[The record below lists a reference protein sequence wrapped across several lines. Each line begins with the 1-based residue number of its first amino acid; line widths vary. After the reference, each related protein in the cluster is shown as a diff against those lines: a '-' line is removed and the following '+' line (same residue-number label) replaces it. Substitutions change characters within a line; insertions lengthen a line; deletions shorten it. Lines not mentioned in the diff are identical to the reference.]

1 MNLPADS
8 EPAAA
13 LRPLQLDVVSVQSQV
28 VYGRVGNNVAMHVF
42 AERGLLAAAVPTVLL
57 SNTPHYP
64 SMHGGAVPADW
75 FAGWLED
82 LVARDS
88 VRQLRLVQMGYL
100 GVAPQAE
107 ILVPWVQQRL
117 QAADTPLRV
126 HIDPVIGDHDVGVY
140 VDPALVDIYRQQ
152 LLPLADGITPNGFE
166 LSQLAQAPVDTMDQ
180 VVAAARR
187 LLQGRLQWVVAT
199 SAAPASWP
207 AGRMK
212 VALISADGHQV
223 VEHPRVDAAPKG
235 TGDLFSA
242 TLSAELLAGQDLE
255 TAVRKACQEVTE
267 AVELT
272 RRERSQEL
280 LLPVRNG
287 QSSRAARTEG
297 S

>member
-1 MNLPADS
+1 MNLPADPES
-8 EPAAA
+8 AAA

-42 AERGLLAAAVPTVLL
+42 AGRGWLAAAVPTVLL

-107 ILVPWVQQRL
+107 ILVPWVQERL
-117 QAADTPLRV
+117 QAAGAPLRV

-166 LSQLAQAPVDTMDQ
+166 LSQLAQAPVDTVDE

-212 VALISADGHQV
+212 VALISADGHRV

-242 TLSAELLAGQDLE
+242 TLSAELLAGQELE
-255 TAVRKACQEVTE
+255 AAVRQACQEVTE

-280 LLPVRNG
+280 LLP
-287 QSSRAARTEG
+287 AR
-297 S
+297 